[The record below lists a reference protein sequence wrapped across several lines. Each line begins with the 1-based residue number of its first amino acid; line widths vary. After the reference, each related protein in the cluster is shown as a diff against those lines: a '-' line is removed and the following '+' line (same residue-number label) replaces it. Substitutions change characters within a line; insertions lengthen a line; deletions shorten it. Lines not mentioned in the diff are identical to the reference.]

1 MVTLLCL
8 VALEVALVVLPDS
21 QFPDPAI
28 AGLFAILLWAM
39 VAVAVVDLNSGF
51 LGRLGFL
58 FATAWYIGS
67 IGRWMVPMNDIYIA
81 VGDMPGMTLALAL
94 LIVAPLGLL
103 LVSIAG
109 PSMHAWRRYRR
120 GKG

>member
-1 MVTLLCL
+1 MTVLITL
-8 VALEVALVVLPDS
+8 VVLELLIVVLPD
-21 QFPDPAI
+21 
-28 AGLFAILLWAM
+28 AGLPSA
-39 VAVAVVDLNSGF
+39 AVAGLMALVLLALVSLAAADLNGGF
-51 LGRLGFL
+51 LTRLGFL

-67 IGRWMVPMNDIYIA
+67 IGRWLPELNA
-81 VGDMPGMTLALAL
+81 VFISAGDAPGMVLAMSL

>member
-1 MVTLLCL
+1 MATLAAL
-8 VALEVALVVLPDS
+8 VIWEISIVVLPD
-21 QFPDPAI
+21 
-28 AGLFAILLWAM
+28 AGLPPAAVAGLMALVLMAL
-39 VAVAVVDLNSGF
+39 VAVATVDLNAGF
-51 LGRLGFL
+51 VTRLAFL
-58 FATAWYIGS
+58 LATAWYIGS